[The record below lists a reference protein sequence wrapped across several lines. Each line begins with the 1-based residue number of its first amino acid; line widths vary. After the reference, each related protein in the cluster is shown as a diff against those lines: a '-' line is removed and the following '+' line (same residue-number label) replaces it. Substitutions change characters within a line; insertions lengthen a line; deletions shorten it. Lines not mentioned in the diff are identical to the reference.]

1 MTEVI
6 EAIKS
11 RRTVR
16 KMRDEVPTRQQLE
29 QIIEAAT
36 WAPTH
41 HVTEPWR
48 FIVIAGEERRK
59 LGERLSAAYATSAP
73 GDDSMKESALRMERE
88 RPLGAP
94 VIIAIILSPK
104 EGGKIVPQEEVVAAG
119 AALQNALLA
128 AHSLGLGT
136 MVRTGPH
143 AYSETIRKFLGMNE
157 KESLL
162 GFIYVGYP
170 VEPARQ
176 SKRSPIES
184 KIEWRGS

>member
-6 EAIKS
+6 DAIKS

-16 KMRDEVPTRQQLE
+16 KMNSEVPTRQQIE

-48 FIVIAGEERRK
+48 FVVLAGEERKK
-59 LGERLSAAYATSAP
+59 LGEKMAEACAISAQ
-73 GDDSMKESALRMERE
+73 GDDSLREAALLAERE

-94 VIIAIILSPK
+94 IIMAAIISPK
-104 EGGKIVPQEEVVAAG
+104 EGGKIVPQEEIVAAG

-143 AYSETIRKFLGMNE
+143 AYSEIIKKFLGMGE
-157 KESLL
+157 EESLL
-162 GFIYVGYP
+162 GFIYVGYGA
-170 VEPARQ
+170 EPARQ
-176 SKRSPIES
+176 SKRTPIES
-184 KIEWRGS
+184 KIQWRGF